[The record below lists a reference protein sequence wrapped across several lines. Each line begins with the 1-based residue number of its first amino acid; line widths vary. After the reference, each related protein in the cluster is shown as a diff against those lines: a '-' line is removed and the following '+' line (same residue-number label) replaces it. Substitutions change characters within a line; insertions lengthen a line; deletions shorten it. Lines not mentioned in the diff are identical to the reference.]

1 MSTGAPPQSTTLPVR
16 SPNRELLSP
25 LSAPTSESLIVDRP
39 SLGGFFGGRGDGGAD
54 ARRGWSR
61 TVSRSGRLGMEE
73 SGADVRIR
81 GMKEREKKMKNKI
94 YVGNK

>member
-1 MSTGAPPQSTTLPVR
+1 
-16 SPNRELLSP
+16 
-25 LSAPTSESLIVDRP
+25 
-39 SLGGFFGGRGDGGAD
+39 
-54 ARRGWSR
+54 
-61 TVSRSGRLGMEE
+61 MEE